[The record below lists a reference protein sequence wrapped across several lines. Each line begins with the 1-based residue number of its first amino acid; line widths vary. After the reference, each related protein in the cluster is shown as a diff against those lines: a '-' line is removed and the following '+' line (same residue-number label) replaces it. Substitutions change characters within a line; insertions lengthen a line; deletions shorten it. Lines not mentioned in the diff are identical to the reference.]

1 MKKIAIALLFSLTC
15 TFLAQAQDGKFRFGM
30 QTSPTF
36 SWLSTDN
43 KNINGNGP
51 NLGFKLGLIGEYDI
65 AENYSF
71 TGGLNFA
78 FNHGGTLKYN
88 NGGTFWPSVTSD
100 TLPDGVNLKYNLQ
113 YVEIP
118 MGMKMRTNEFGLFRF
133 YAELPIFTLGFV
145 SKSTGAIKAAGDANR
160 EKENIRD
167 EVKGFTVSWGF
178 GVGTEY
184 DLSSTTKLVGGL
196 AFQKAFVDLTE
207 NSGKIGGTTT
217 DDSKANMSAIAL
229 RIGVIF

>member
-1 MKKIAIALLFSLTC
+1 MKKIGIVLLFSLTC
-15 TFLAQAQDGKFRFGM
+15 TFFAQAQSKFRFGI
-30 QTSPTF
+30 QTSPTI
-36 SWLSTDN
+36 SWLSTDD
-43 KNINGNGP
+43 KNISGNGS
-51 NLGFKLGLIGEYDI
+51 NLGLKLGLVGEYDI

-78 FNHGGTLKYN
+78 FNHGGTLRYKD
-88 NGGTFWPSVTSD
+88 GGTYWPSVTSD
-100 TLPDGVNLKYNLQ
+100 NLAAGVNLKYNIQ

-145 SKSTGAIKAAGDANR
+145 SKTTGDISASAGSEK
-160 EKENIRD
+160 EKENIRK
-167 EVKGFTVSWGF
+167 EVNGFTVSWGF

-184 DLSSTTKLVGGL
+184 DLSSSTKLVGGL
-196 AFQKAFVDLTE
+196 AFQKSFVDLTE

-217 DDSKANMSAIAL
+217 DDSKASMSAVTL
-229 RIGVIF
+229 KIGVIF